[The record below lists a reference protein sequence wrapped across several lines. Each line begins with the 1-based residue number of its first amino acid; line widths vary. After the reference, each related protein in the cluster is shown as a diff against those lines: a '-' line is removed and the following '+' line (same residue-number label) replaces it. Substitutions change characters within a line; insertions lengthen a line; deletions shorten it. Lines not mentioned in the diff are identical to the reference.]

1 MKGNT
6 IFLLLLIL
14 TSCKPAEEKGLK
26 PQYEDIK
33 GLFEAEALR
42 LTKEKAVVDKT
53 IQQNNFSETKTGIQI
68 NWQNELSLFIGS
80 DINKAAW
87 RNSYKIMENKSSI
100 SYHAIDTNLRTREI
114 LIKKDMSGKPEH
126 ILIKNISRNHL
137 YESSEILVYIRDS
150 LFSIDKNQ
158 KVLFMG
164 KNSFKINAKII
175 K

>member
-26 PQYEDIK
+26 PQYED
-33 GLFEAEALR
+33 
-42 LTKEKAVVDKT
+42 
-53 IQQNNFSETKTGIQI
+53 IQI

-164 KNSFKINAKII
+164 KNSFKINAIII